1 MNKGKMTEIIYAF
14 FFTGIASMAMLS
26 SVCDAFTFTY
36 KAGIFYPIFL
46 LYLMILI
53 LFLYRRRNR
62 RRIIIGMTVCGE
74 MVLFLSG
81 KVGESLQSMEETME
95 AQIKSYFLEGRYAA
109 IMEEVDETWGLLFLV
124 LLFTSVSAFFI
135 ICCKRVWCISG
146 WMGTAFLLPF
156 LTGVTPKRHTFFL
169 ILLVFFGVVL
179 GKSGG
184 IKEKDCLRA
193 AAFGICA
200 GILTFLIGVPLFS
213 NGLETMMK
221 DEGIV
226 REKVDAFWSGDIRKS
241 IQSFGKSDRA
251 TGGVN
256 DGKLGSYSGLDTDH
270 SVHLKVKTERKPDN
284 IVYLRG
290 FVGDEYTGDSW
301 KKCEER
307 RFDFEQDGLEV
318 ENVKA
323 NRKYKYHTYPDEEEI
338 PKEWK
343 EGSSYEKTAQRKY
356 RGVPENIRKSFAD
369 VAENEIVRMKPENVI
384 TEVANLL
391 DHTARYSSNPGKLPE
406 GKDFAEYFFFENQ
419 TGYCTH
425 FATTAVLLFRMEEIP
440 ARYVGGYV
448 ARPEDFIRQEDG
460 TYLAKV
466 TGEEAHAWAE
476 IYVPGTGWIPAE
488 TTPGYAGEESE
499 SDVVVSEVEEVE
511 EASPDIEPEQVEKPE
526 EYEEQKTDKG
536 NADDKPQQKELEKAK
551 NPVNRHL
558 GIALVFVIGLL
569 LTVAAGLILLGKK
582 RIQER
587 KKKTD
592 YTQRTKETFYRI
604 YQIMLSEKII
614 SKEVDLEEEF
624 TEKICKKNLKISE
637 SEANRILDIIY
648 RANYGKDEIKKEE
661 YLFVRRM
668 LLLLEKKK

>member
-1 MNKGKMTEIIYAF
+1 MNKGKMTEIIYGF

-36 KAGIFYPIFL
+36 KAGMLYPVFL

-53 LFLYRRRNR
+53 LLLYRKRNR
-62 RRIIIGMTVCGE
+62 RLIIIGMTFCGASI
-74 MVLFLSG
+74 LFLSG
-81 KVGESLQSMEETME
+81 KVGESLRSMGKTTI
-95 AQIKSYFLEGRYAA
+95 AQIKSYFLEGRYAE
-109 IMEEVDETWGLLFLV
+109 ITKGTDETWGLLFLM
-124 LLFTSVSAFFI
+124 LLLTSVSAFAI
-135 ICCKRVWCISG
+135 INCKRAWCISG
-146 WMGTAFLLPF
+146 WMGIAFVLPF

-179 GKSGG
+179 GKSRGV
-184 IKEKDCLRA
+184 KEKDCLRA
-193 AAFGICA
+193 ATFGICA
-200 GILTFLIGVPLFS
+200 GILAFFIGVPLFS
-213 NGLETMMK
+213 NELETVMK

-226 REKVDAFWSGDIRKS
+226 QEKVDAFWSGDIRKS
-241 IQSFGKSDRA
+241 IQNFGKGDRA

-270 SVHLKVKTERKPDN
+270 SVHLKVKMERKPDKT
-284 IVYLRG
+284 VYLRG

-301 KKCEER
+301 EKCKER
-307 RFDFEQDGLEV
+307 RFEFKQEGLEV
-318 ENVKA
+318 ENIKA
-323 NRKYKYHTYPDEEEI
+323 NRKYKYHTYPDEKEI
-338 PKEWK
+338 PNEWK
-343 EGSSYEKTAQRKY
+343 EGSTYEKTAQKKY
-356 RGVPENIRKSFAD
+356 RNVPGNIRKSFAD
-369 VAENEIVRMKPENVI
+369 VVETEIMRMKPENVI

-391 DHTARYSSNPGKLPE
+391 DHTARYSPNPGKLPE
-406 GKDFAEYFFFENQ
+406 GEDFAEYFFFERK

-440 ARYVGGYV
+440 SRYVGGYV

-460 TYLAKV
+460 TYLAEV

-488 TTPGYAGEESE
+488 TTPGYTGEESE
-499 SDVVVSEVEEVE
+499 PDSVVSEVEGVE
-511 EASPDIEPEQVEKPE
+511 ETAPDTEPEQVEKTE
-526 EYEEQKTDKG
+526 EHENHKADEEK
-536 NADDKPQQKELEKAK
+536 ADDKSQQKEPEKVK
-551 NPVNRHL
+551 DSRNGHL
-558 GIALVFVIGLL
+558 GIVIVFVIGLL
-569 LTVAAGLILLGKK
+569 LAVMGGLDLLGKS

-592 YTQRTKETFYRI
+592 YTERTKETFYRI

-614 SKEVDLEEEF
+614 SKKAELEDEF
-624 TEKICKKNLKISE
+624 AEKICKRYPKIPE
-637 SEANRILDIIY
+637 TEAKRILDIIY